1 MKLIYF
7 HGFASSGASGTVQLL
22 RKMLPSAEIIAPD
35 IPVDPEEAL
44 PMLKDLVETE
54 QPDVVVGT
62 SMGGMYVQQMHGHL
76 RICVNPAFNMS
87 SLSKVLHTGEHKWLN
102 GRKDSAKTFK
112 ITADIIKHFNQMERK
127 QFDGITPEDK
137 DLCYGLFGINDK
149 TVNPVNSY
157 TTFTKHYNHAER
169 IEAEHQLNEKVL
181 RKYILPLI
189 KDLLGEK
196 YEEATHESLPDYM
209 KY

>member
-62 SMGGMYVQQMHGHL
+62 SMGGMYVQQMHGYL

-189 KDLLGEK
+189 KELLGEK
-196 YEEATHESLPDYM
+196 FEEATHEPLLDYM

>member
-1 MKLIYF
+1 
-7 HGFASSGASGTVQLL
+7 
-22 RKMLPSAEIIAPD
+22 
-35 IPVDPEEAL
+35 
-44 PMLKDLVETE
+44 
-54 QPDVVVGT
+54 
-62 SMGGMYVQQMHGHL
+62 
-76 RICVNPAFNMS
+76 
-87 SLSKVLHTGEHKWLN
+87 
-102 GRKDSAKTFK
+102 
-112 ITADIIKHFNQMERK
+112 MERK

-157 TTFTKHYNHAER
+157 ATFTKHYNHAER

-196 YEEATHESLPDYM
+196 YEDATHEPLPDYM

>member
-1 MKLIYF
+1 
-7 HGFASSGASGTVQLL
+7 
-22 RKMLPSAEIIAPD
+22 
-35 IPVDPEEAL
+35 
-44 PMLKDLVETE
+44 
-54 QPDVVVGT
+54 
-62 SMGGMYVQQMHGHL
+62 
-76 RICVNPAFNMS
+76 
-87 SLSKVLHTGEHKWLN
+87 
-102 GRKDSAKTFK
+102 
-112 ITADIIKHFNQMERK
+112 MERK

-137 DLCYGLFGINDK
+137 ELCYGLFGINDK

-189 KDLLGEK
+189 KELLGEK
-196 YEEATHESLPDYM
+196 YEEATHEPLPDYM